1 MIIDLHI
8 HTKPLSPCS
17 NISPE
22 EAINEAKRIG
32 LDGIVFTEHNKIR
45 SKEQLIE
52 LQKKYN
58 FLVLQGNEF
67 TTLQGDVLVYGSD
80 KSTEEIISVQELRD
94 MVGKN
99 GVFVA
104 AAHPF
109 REFLVVGIGALKLS
123 IEDGADRPI
132 FKFMDGIE
140 IKNGRVS
147 DQANKFAFKVNE
159 KLQLIGIGGSDAH
172 ELYEIGKIVTEFQ
185 NEIRNELDLVNELYA
200 GRFKVKKFRK

>member
-8 HTKPLSPCS
+8 HTKPISPCS

-22 EAINEAKRIG
+22 QAINEAKKIG

-45 SKEQLIE
+45 SKEEISE
-52 LQKKYN
+52 LQKKHD
-58 FLVLQGNEF
+58 LLILQGNEF
-67 TTLQGDVLVYGSD
+67 TTLQGDVLVYGSNNNTD
-80 KSTEEIISVQELRD
+80 DIISVQELREF
-94 MVGKN
+94 VGN
-99 GVFVA
+99 DGVFVA

-123 IEDGADRPI
+123 IEDGANRPI

-140 IKNGRVS
+140 INNGRVS
-147 DQANKFAFKVNE
+147 DQANKFAFKVNK

-172 ELYEIGKIVTEFQ
+172 ELYEIGKVVTEFQ
-185 NEIRNELDLVNELYA
+185 NEIKNENDLVKELHA
-200 GRFKVKKFRK
+200 SNFEVKKFRK